1 MPVNVNFILFG
12 NFETLDVFGP
22 AEVLGR
28 VPEYDLR
35 FNSLSGGLI
44 RSAQSAEIM
53 TQPLDKID
61 EGGIV
66 VIPGGQ
72 GTRQLADEAGFI
84 GKLRAIAGKA
94 SWVLTVCTGSG
105 LLAKTGLLDGMA
117 ATGNKMAFEWVKS
130 TGRKVRWRKRARW
143 VADGKYYT
151 SSGISAGLDMA
162 LGFVSDRFGETRAR
176 DLAGVMEYSWS
187 ADKDSDPFAV
197 L

>member
-1 MPVNVNFILFG
+1 MNVNFILFD
-12 NFETLDVFGP
+12 NFETLDLFGP

-28 VPEYDLR
+28 MPEYSLR

-44 RSAQSAEIM
+44 KSAQAAEIM
-53 TQPLDKID
+53 TRPSDEIE

-84 GKLRAIAGKA
+84 GKLKTVAGKA

-117 ATGNKMAFEWVKS
+117 ATGNKIAFEWVKS
-130 TGRKVRWRKRARW
+130 TGREVRWQKRARW

-151 SSGISAGLDMA
+151 SSGISAGIDMA
-162 LGFVSDRFGETRAR
+162 LGFISDRFGETRAK
-176 DLAGVMEYSWS
+176 DLARVMEYSWS